1 MKTKRFI
8 LLLCLIS
15 SAFTGV
21 FAQENF
27 YSRYTGTL
35 ENNPALLNLVQLNSK
50 LRAHLFFTENDT
62 ASHAVLTGM
71 IDNRGDF
78 FLKREL
84 ETDTLIKGRMN
95 SSQLEG
101 FYFAESKDLQR
112 IAFSANNNGGSITL
126 IPYNLSVDKK
136 LFEEREE
143 SPSAIFESELIV
155 PKAEDFRQLQDSI
168 LTQAFLAGDQNNL
181 LLLPNQVLQR
191 QADIFFSNYQKLSTY
206 DSLPSHSLQWIKSE
220 EVGVVMNQHEL
231 LCIETSEYV
240 FSGGA
245 HGMLNRLFY
254 VFDSQSGKRLKM
266 EDVFLPQSDSILTEL
281 LTNEI
286 RSRYEINNDSS
297 LKSFGLFVEVVEPNT
312 NFWIS
317 TTGIGFYYNSYE
329 LAPYSYGQ
337 SDLFLPFTR
346 LKGLLNADLRE
357 KIQLKE

>member
-8 LLLCLIS
+8 LLFCLFSI
-15 SAFTGV
+15 AFTGV

-27 YSRYTGTL
+27 YSRYTGIL
-35 ENNPALLNLVQLNSK
+35 NNNPALLNLVQVNSK
-50 LRAHLFFTENDT
+50 LRAYLFFTEDNT

-71 IDNRGDF
+71 LNDQGDF
-78 FLKREL
+78 FLKNEYKS
-84 ETDTLIKGRMN
+84 DTLIKGRMS

-101 FYFAESKDLQR
+101 FYFTTSHELQR
-112 IAFSANNNGGSITL
+112 LAFSTRDEAGSIAL
-126 IPYNLSVDKK
+126 MPYGLSVDKK

-155 PKAEDFRQLQDSI
+155 PQAEALGQLKDSI
-168 LTQAFLAGDQNNL
+168 LSQAFLEGDQNNAL
-181 LLLPNQVLQR
+181 SIPIQVLQQ
-191 QADIFFSNYQKLSTY
+191 QADTFFNNYKKLSTY
-206 DSLPSHSLQWIKSE
+206 DSLPSHSMQWIKSG

-254 VFDSQSGKRLKM
+254 VFDIKSGKRLKM
-266 EDVFLPQSDSILTEL
+266 EDVFLAQSDSILTEL

-286 RSRYEINNDSS
+286 RSRYEIHSDSS
-297 LKSFGLFVEVVEPNT
+297 LQSFGLFVEVVEPNN

-317 TTGIGFYYNSYE
+317 NSGIGFYYNSYE

-337 SDLFLPFTR
+337 SDLFLPYAK
-346 LKGLLNADLRE
+346 LEGLLNTDLRE
-357 KIQLKE
+357 KLQLKE